1 MTIKDLFMA
10 IEMFKDVIAPVVG
23 GLGIFMLG
31 LMFMEE
37 GIQAMAVN
45 KMRGIL
51 AKFAGNPVKGLLAGT
66 LITGVIQSSTAMTVM
81 TVGLVNSGILALRPA
96 IAVVMGA
103 NIGTT
108 LTNSL
113 IAMPLGLY
121 GLFVAGIAALV
132 YVFSKAE
139 RVRNIALAV
148 MGFALI
154 FYGLSM
160 MTGGLK
166 PLKALPE
173 FMDIIK
179 SLDSNTLVGLLTCVF
194 SAAFITAMI
203 HSSSATIGIV
213 MGLGASGVLDWQTCL
228 AFSLGADLGTTITSF
243 IASLNLSRNAKR
255 TAYAHIAFN
264 FIGVAIMLPLFPVG
278 LWLVESFLGNPGE
291 MKLVDGVETY
301 PLIPIAVGIY
311 STAFNIFN
319 TAVLFPFIGVFE
331 RYLLKIGHNA
341 AEDKEDYSI
350 PKFLTPALQ
359 LAPETA
365 IPAVQKEIN
374 RYMAA
379 SGLFMAT
386 ARGLPEGPEDSAEHH
401 DAVDILSREIR
412 QFTAGMFDKQVTPA
426 QADLYAS
433 LIEEADFAASLGAN
447 LYQICRRIERVPFS
461 DDGRKLV
468 NDLLD
473 RLGEA
478 VAELDMSAVHT
489 RSIASQTPV
498 HLAYLLEMRH
508 RCLQRGAELP
518 ALDRGAFLA
527 LLGSAERAFQLIER
541 IDAERRSVERPISQ
555 GQVVRASAGEKVA
568 PAGVLVASPV

>member
-1 MTIKDLFMA
+1 MA

-37 GIQAMAVN
+37 GIQSMAVN

-51 AKFAGNPVKGLLAGT
+51 AKFAGNPLKGLLAGT

-121 GLFVAGIAALV
+121 GLFVAGISALV
-132 YVFSKAE
+132 YVFGKSEKT
-139 RVRNIALAV
+139 RNIAFTV

-166 PLKALPE
+166 PLKGLPE
-173 FMDIIK
+173 FMSIIK
-179 SLDSNTLVGLLTCVF
+179 GLDSSTFIGLLTCVF

-264 FIGVAIMLPLFPVG
+264 FIGVAVMLPLFPVG
-278 LWLVESFLGNPGE
+278 IWLVKSFLGDPGE

-301 PLIPIAVGIY
+301 PLVPIAVGIY
-311 STAFNIFN
+311 STVFNIFN

-331 RYLLKIGHNA
+331 RILLKIGHNA
-341 AEDKEDYSI
+341 ADDKEDYSM
-350 PKFLTPALQ
+350 PKFLDPAKQ
-359 LAPETA
+359 MIPEQA
-365 IPAVQKEIN
+365 IPAVQNEIN
-374 RYMAA
+374 RYLGAT
-379 SGLFMAT
+379 SQFLAT
-386 ARGLPEGPEDSAEHH
+386 ARGLPEGPEDSLEHS
-401 DAVDILSREIR
+401 DIVDILSREIR
-412 QFTAGMFDKQVTPA
+412 QYTAGMFDKQVTPA

-433 LIEEADFAASLGAN
+433 LIEEADFAASLGNN

-461 DDGRKLV
+461 DAGRKLV
-468 NDLLD
+468 NGLLD
-473 RLGEA
+473 QISDAMARLNEENA
-478 VAELDMSAVHT
+478 SAG
-489 RSIASQTPV
+489 IMPEQTKAQ
-498 HLAYLLEMRH
+498 LAYLVDLRH
-508 RCLQRGAELP
+508 RCLQCGEELP
-518 ALDRGAFLA
+518 SVDRGAFLA
-527 LLGSAERAFQLIER
+527 LLGSAERAFLLIER
-541 IDAERRSVERPISQ
+541 IDSERRSVQRPVSQ
-555 GQVVRASAGEKVA
+555 AQESELPIGDLIVS
-568 PAGVLVASPV
+568 PA